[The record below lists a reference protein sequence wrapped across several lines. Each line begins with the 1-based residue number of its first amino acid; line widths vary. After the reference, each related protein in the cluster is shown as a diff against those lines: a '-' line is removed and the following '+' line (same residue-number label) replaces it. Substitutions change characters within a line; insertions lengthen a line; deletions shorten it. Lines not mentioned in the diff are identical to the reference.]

1 MKKIIEYFVK
11 YPVLGNAVMT
21 LVIVFGVF
29 SFMTMKTTFF
39 PDSDVRFITITASY
53 PGASP
58 EEIEEGIVTKIEDAI
73 KGITGVERTTSTSS
87 ENAATIMVELEYG
100 ADENVVIQDV
110 QSNVNSI
117 SSFPVGMEQLNVYK
131 QEPRE
136 FVISLAVNGNLDLR
150 DLKNFAR
157 KIERELLAK
166 DGISKVTLSG
176 FPDEEIEV
184 SFNEEKM
191 RAFGITFDEA
201 ATSIAAANV
210 KVTGGKIKGEKEE
223 LLIRAD
229 NKKYYAED
237 LQNHIIKTTNNGFV
251 IRLKDIADVEEKW
264 AEDPN
269 RVYYN
274 GKQSVT
280 IELQKTNQEDLFQI
294 TETVRNY
301 IGEFNTK
308 YEDVNID
315 VLRDGSEVI
324 QERVDILTS
333 NGVVGIFL
341 VVLILG
347 LTLNP
352 RLSFWVSISIPIS
365 FLGMFAIASAYG
377 LTINVM
383 SLMGM
388 ILVIGILVDDG
399 IVVAENIYSHYEQ
412 GETPIKAAVNGTIEV
427 LPSVATGVTTTILI
441 FLIFFF
447 LEGKM
452 GDVASDMAFIVAGT
466 LGFSLLEATIIL
478 PAHIAHS
485 KALKGKEVKQ
495 NKILLNF
502 EEVLFSFRDKI
513 YKPVLSYC
521 IKHPVVILTI
531 PTALFIITYGALKGN
546 IIQTTF
552 FPSIEFNNV
561 AITLEMPAGTSDNVT
576 DEKLKYIE
584 SKIWELDEEYA
595 EKYPDRKRFVES
607 VTKQTGPSGTH
618 VGNVTLVA
626 VGTDEREWD
635 NSIIKAKLREKIG
648 EIEGADKLQ
657 VGGGGRFGMP
667 VSIALQSYDLQQLSN
682 AKEELKHELRK
693 VSDLKDVVDDN
704 PPGLREVKLDLNDNA
719 YNLGLTTSQ
728 VMSQVRSG
736 FFGKEAQRILRGIDE
751 VKIWVRY
758 SEDER
763 ATISKL
769 KDVRIKTSDG
779 KQIPLSEIADL
790 TIERGVLSIGH
801 IDGQRVIKVEAD
813 VASTDVSVTNVIAKI
828 NTAILPELKEKYPDV
843 SWLME
848 GESRE
853 SGKTVDS
860 ILAIVPAF
868 LVLMFMLVVFTF
880 RSFMQAFIVY
890 MLIPFSFIGVLWGHF
905 IQGYMFSILSGFG
918 AIALIGV
925 VINDSLVFI
934 DAFNRYLRS
943 GLDFKSSLIKAG
955 LNRFRPV
962 ILTSVTTIF
971 GLAPLIFETSFHA
984 QFLSPMAISMAY
996 GMLVGTVLTLV
1007 MIPAM
1012 LSLVNNTKFKL
1023 QRTKTREEIEPAII
1037 EQNYIKQY
1045 EG

>member
-21 LVIVFGVF
+21 LIIVFGFF
-29 SFMTMKTTFF
+29 SFMSMKTTFF
-39 PDSDVRFITITASY
+39 PDSDVRYLTITASY

-73 KGITGVERTTSTSS
+73 KGTTGVERTTSTSS
-87 ENAATIMVELEYG
+87 ENAATISVELEYG
-100 ADENVVIQDV
+100 VDANVVIQDV
-110 QSNVNSI
+110 ESSVNSI

-136 FVISLAVNGNLDLR
+136 FVISLAVNGDLDLR
-150 DLKNFAR
+150 DLKSYAR

-166 DGISKVTLSG
+166 EGFSKISLAG

-229 NKKYYAED
+229 NKEYYAED
-237 LQNHIIKTTNNGFV
+237 LENHIIKTTSDGFV
-251 IRLKDIADVEEKW
+251 IRIKDIADVNEKW
-264 AEDPN
+264 EEAPN

-280 IELQKTNQEDLFQI
+280 VEIQKTNQEDLFEI

-301 IGEFNTK
+301 ITEFNEK
-308 YEDVNID
+308 NENVNID
-315 VLRDGSEVI
+315 VLRDGSQVI
-324 QERVDILTS
+324 QERIDILTS

-352 RLSFWVSISIPIS
+352 RLSFWVSISIPLS
-365 FLGMFAIASAYG
+365 FLGMFAIATAYG

-412 GETPIKAAVNGTIEV
+412 GETPIKAAVNGTLEV
-427 LPSVATGVTTTILI
+427 LPSVATGVSTTILI

-447 LEGKM
+447 LDGQM
-452 GDVASDMAFIVAGT
+452 GDSTTDMAFIVAGT
-466 LGFSLLEATIIL
+466 LGFSLLEAMIIL

-485 KALKGKEVKQ
+485 KALKGKEIKQ
-495 NKILLNF
+495 NKILLKF
-502 EEVLFSFRDKI
+502 EGMLFALRDRI
-513 YKPVLSYC
+513 YKPVLYYC

-531 PTALFIITYGALKGN
+531 PIALFIITFGALSGN
-546 IIQTTF
+546 IIKTTF

-561 AITLEMPAGTSDNVT
+561 GITLEMPAGTSDNIT

-584 SKIWELDEEYA
+584 SKIWKLNEEYA
-595 EKYPDRKRFVES
+595 EEYPNKKKLIES

-618 VGNVTLVA
+618 VGSVTLVA
-626 VGTDEREWD
+626 VGTEEREWD
-635 NSIIKAKLREKIG
+635 NSIIKSKLREKIG

-657 VGGGGRFGMP
+657 IGGGGRFGMP
-667 VSIALQSYDLQQLSN
+667 VSIALQSYDMEQLSN
-682 AKEELKHELRK
+682 AKDELKAELK
-693 VSDLKDVVDDN
+693 NITDLKDVVDDN
-704 PPGLREVKLDLNDNA
+704 PPGLREVKIELNDNA
-719 YNLGLTTSQ
+719 FNLGLTTSE

-736 FFGKEAQRILRGIDE
+736 FYGKEAQRILRGIDE

-763 ATISKL
+763 STISKL
-769 KDVRIKTSDG
+769 KDMRIKLTDG
-779 KQIPLSEIADL
+779 KQIPLSELANIS
-790 TIERGVLSIGH
+790 IERGVLSIGH

-813 VASTDVSVTNVIAKI
+813 VANTGVSVTNMSTKI
-828 NTAILPELKEKYPDV
+828 KNNIMPELKEKYPDV
-843 SWLME
+843 TWSME

-860 ILAIVPAF
+860 MLAIVPSF

-890 MLIPFSFIGVLWGHF
+890 LLIPFSFVGVLWGHF
-905 IQGYMFSILSGFG
+905 IQGYLFSMLSAFG

-934 DAFNRYLRS
+934 DAFNRYLKS
-943 GLDFKSSLIKAG
+943 GLDFTSALTKAG

-971 GLAPLIFETSFHA
+971 GLAPLIFETSSHA

-996 GMLVGTVLTLV
+996 GLLVGTTLTLV

-1012 LSLVNNTKFKL
+1012 LSLVNNIKFKL
-1023 QRTKTREEIEPAII
+1023 HKANNREEIEPAII

>member
-21 LVIVFGVF
+21 LIIVFGFF

-39 PDSDVRFITITASY
+39 PDSDVRYITITATY

-58 EEIEEGIVTKIEDAI
+58 EEIEEGIVTKIEDEI
-73 KGITGVERTTSTSS
+73 KGVTGVERTTSTSS
-87 ENAATIMVELEYG
+87 ENAATISVELEYG
-100 ADENVVIQDV
+100 ADANEVIQDV
-110 QSNVNSI
+110 ESNVNSI

-131 QEPRE
+131 EEPRD
-136 FVISLAVNGNLDLR
+136 FVISLAVNGDLDLR
-150 DLKNFAR
+150 KLKSYAR

-166 DGISKVTLSG
+166 DGISKISLAG

-191 RAFGITFDEA
+191 RAYGMSFDEA
-201 ATSIAAANV
+201 ATAIAAANI
-210 KVTGGKIKGEKEE
+210 KITGGKIKGEEEE
-223 LLIRAD
+223 LQIRAN

-237 LQNHIIKTTNNGFV
+237 LQNHIIKTTADGFV
-251 IRLKDIADVEEKW
+251 IRLKDIADVNEKW
-264 AEDPN
+264 EEDPN
-269 RVYYN
+269 RIYYN

-280 IELQKTNQEDLFQI
+280 IEIQKTNQEDLLEI
-294 TETVRNY
+294 TETVREY
-301 IGEFNTK
+301 VGEFNEK
-308 YEDVNID
+308 YEDVNVD
-315 VLRDGSEVI
+315 VLRDGSEVV
-324 QERVDILTS
+324 QERIDILTS

-341 VVLILG
+341 VVLVLG

-352 RLSFWVSISIPIS
+352 RLSFWVSMSIPLS

-383 SLMGM
+383 SLLGM

-399 IVVAENIYSHYEQ
+399 IVVAENIYSYYEQ
-412 GETPIKAAVNGTIEV
+412 GETPIKAAVKGTLEV
-427 LPSVATGVTTTILI
+427 LPSVATGVSTTILI

-447 LEGKM
+447 LD
-452 GDVASDMAFIVAGT
+452 GDLGETATDMAFIVAGT

-485 KALKGKEVKQ
+485 KALKGKKVKQ
-495 NKILLNF
+495 NKFLLKF
-502 EEVLFSFRDKI
+502 EESLFVFRDKV
-513 YKPVLSYC
+513 YKPVLNYC

-531 PTALFIITYGALKGN
+531 PTALFIITYGALQGN
-546 IIQTTF
+546 IIKTTF

-561 AITLEMPAGTSDNVT
+561 GITLEMTAGTSDNIT

-584 SKIWELDEEYA
+584 DKIWELNEEYA
-595 EKYPDRKRFVES
+595 EEYPNKKELVES

-618 VGNVTLVA
+618 VGSVTLVA
-626 VGTDEREWD
+626 VGAEEREWD

-657 VGGGGRFGMP
+657 VGGGSRYGMP
-667 VSIALQSYDLQQLSN
+667 VSIALQSYDLEQLNN
-682 AKEELKHELRK
+682 AKEDLKNELRMI
-693 VSDLKDVVDDN
+693 SDLKDVVDDN
-704 PPGLREVKLDLNDNA
+704 PPGLREVKLELNDNA
-719 YNLGLTTSQ
+719 YNLGLTTSE

-736 FFGKEAQRILRGIDE
+736 FYGQEAQRILRGVDE

-763 ATISKL
+763 STISKL
-769 KDVRIKTSDG
+769 KDMRIKLTDG
-779 KQIPLSEIADL
+779 KQIPLSELANIS
-790 TIERGVLSIGH
+790 IERGVLSIGH

-813 VASTDVSVTNVIAKI
+813 VANTSVSVTNVTTKVQSD
-828 NTAILPELKEKYPDV
+828 ILPELKEKYPDV
-843 SWLME
+843 TWSME

-853 SGKTVDS
+853 SGKTVNS
-860 ILAIVPAF
+860 MVAIVPSF
-868 LVLMFMLVVFTF
+868 LILMFMLVVFTF

-890 MLIPFSFIGVLWGHF
+890 LLIPFSFIGVLWGHF
-905 IQGYMFSILSGFG
+905 IQGYLFSILSGFG

-934 DAFNRYLRS
+934 DAFNRYLKS
-943 GLDFKSSLIKAG
+943 GLDFTSALTKAG

-971 GLAPLIFETSFHA
+971 GLAPLIFETSSHA

-996 GMLVGTVLTLV
+996 GLLVGTVLTLV

-1012 LSLVNNTKFKL
+1012 LSLVNNIKFKL
-1023 QRTKTREEIEPAII
+1023 HKANTREEVEPAII
-1037 EQNYIKQY
+1037 EQNYLKQY

>member
-11 YPVLGNAVMT
+11 YPVLGNAIMT
-21 LVIVFGVF
+21 LIIVFGVF
-29 SFMTMKTTFF
+29 SFMSMKTTFF
-39 PDSDVRFITITASY
+39 PDSSVRFLTITASY

-87 ENAATIMVELEYG
+87 ENAATILVELEYG

-117 SSFPVGMEQLNVYK
+117 SSFPVGMEQLNVFK

-136 FVISLAVNGNLDLR
+136 FVISLAINGNVDLR
-150 DLKNFAR
+150 ELKTYAR

-166 DGISKVTLSG
+166 EGLSKISLSG

-191 RAFGITFDEA
+191 RAFGITFDQA
-201 ATSIAAANV
+201 ANSIASANV

-237 LQNHIIKTTNNGFV
+237 LENHIIKTTNNGFV
-251 IRLKDIADVEEKW
+251 IRLKDIADVNEKW

-274 GKQSVT
+274 GKQAVT
-280 IELQKTNQEDLFQI
+280 IEIQKTNQEDLFHI
-294 TETVRNY
+294 TETVRAY
-301 IGEFNTK
+301 IGEFNEK
-308 YEDVNID
+308 YENVNID

-324 QERVDILTS
+324 QERIDILSS
-333 NGVVGIFL
+333 NGVIGIFL

-352 RLSFWVSISIPIS
+352 RLSFWVSISIPLS
-365 FLGMFAIASAYG
+365 FLGMFAIATAYG

-383 SLMGM
+383 SLLGM

-412 GETPIKAAVNGTIEV
+412 GETPLKAAVNGTLEV

-447 LEGKM
+447 LEGMM
-452 GDVASDMAFIVAGT
+452 GDVATDMAFIVAGT
-466 LGFSLLEATIIL
+466 LGFSLIEATIIL

-495 NKILLNF
+495 NKFLLKF
-502 EEVLFSFRDKI
+502 EEVLFSFRDKV
-513 YKPVLSYC
+513 YKPILTYC

-584 SKIWELDEEYA
+584 SKILELDVEYA
-595 EKYPDRKRFVES
+595 EEYPNRKKFVES
-607 VTKQTGPSGTH
+607 ISKRTGPGTH
-618 VGNVTLVA
+618 VGSVTLVA
-626 VGTDEREWD
+626 VGTQEREWD

-667 VSIALQSYDLQQLSN
+667 VSIALQSYDLEQLTN
-682 AKEELKHELRK
+682 AKEELKNELRIIP
-693 VSDLKDVVDDN
+693 DLKDVVDDN
-704 PPGLREVKLDLNDNA
+704 PPGLREVKLELNDNA
-719 YNLGLTTSQ
+719 FNLGLTTSD

-763 ATISKL
+763 STISKL
-769 KDVRIKTSDG
+769 KDVRIKLADG
-779 KQIPLSEIADL
+779 KQIPLSELAD
-790 TIERGVLSIGH
+790 ISIDRGVLSIGH

-813 VASTDVSVTNVIAKI
+813 VTHTGISVTNVTTKLK
-828 NTAILPELKEKYPDV
+828 NDILPELKEKYPDV
-843 SWLME
+843 SWSME

-853 SGKTVDS
+853 SAKTVDS
-860 ILAIVPAF
+860 MMAIVPSF

-880 RSFMQAFIVY
+880 RSFTQSLIVY
-890 MLIPFSFIGVLWGHF
+890 LLIPFSFIGVLWGHF
-905 IQGYMFSILSGFG
+905 IQGYLFSVLSGFG

-943 GLDFKSSLIKAG
+943 GLDFTSALTKAG

-996 GMLVGTVLTLV
+996 GLLVGTALTLV

-1012 LSLVNNTKFKL
+1012 LSLVNNIKFKL
-1023 QRTKTREEIEPAII
+1023 QKANSREEIEPAII
-1037 EQNYIKQY
+1037 EQNQLKAY
-1045 EG
+1045 ES

>member
-1 MKKIIEYFVK
+1 MKKLIEYFVK

-21 LVIVFGVF
+21 LIIVFGFF
-29 SFMTMKTTFF
+29 SFITMKTTFF
-39 PDSDVRFITITASY
+39 PDSSVRFLTITASY

-73 KGITGVERTTSTSS
+73 KGTTGVERTTSKSS
-87 ENAATIMVELEYG
+87 ENVATISVELESG
-100 ADENVVIQDV
+100 ADANIVIQDV
-110 QSNVNSI
+110 ESSVNSI

-136 FVISLAVNGNLDLR
+136 FVVSLAVNGNVDLR
-150 DLKNFAR
+150 ELKKYAR
-157 KIERELLAK
+157 KIERDLLSK
-166 DGISKVTLSG
+166 EGISKISLAG

-191 RAFGITFDEA
+191 RAFGITFDQA
-201 ATSIAAANV
+201 AISISAANV

-237 LQNHIIKTTNNGFV
+237 LENHIIKTTKNGFV
-251 IRLKDIADVEEKW
+251 IRLKDIADVNDKW

-274 GKQSVT
+274 GKQAVT
-280 IELQKTNQEDLFQI
+280 IVIQKTNQEDLFEI
-294 TETVRNY
+294 TETVNKY
-301 IGEFNTK
+301 VSQFNEK
-308 YEDVNID
+308 HEDINVD

-324 QERVDILTS
+324 QERIDILTS
-333 NGVVGIFL
+333 NGIVGIFL

-352 RLSFWVSISIPIS
+352 RLSFWVSISIPLS
-365 FLGMFAIASAYG
+365 FLGMFAIATAYG

-383 SLMGM
+383 SLLGM

-412 GETPIKAAVNGTIEV
+412 GEPPIKAAVNGTIEV
-427 LPSVATGVTTTILI
+427 LPSVATGVSTTILI

-447 LEGKM
+447 LEGQM
-452 GDVASDMAFIVAGT
+452 GEFTTDMAFIVVGT
-466 LGFSLLEATIIL
+466 LGFSLLEAIVIL

-495 NKILLNF
+495 NKVLLKFEKILFAL
-502 EEVLFSFRDKI
+502 RDRI
-513 YKPVLSYC
+513 YKPILHYS
-521 IKHPVVILTI
+521 IKHPIVILTI
-531 PTALFIITYGALKGN
+531 PIALFIITYGALQGN
-546 IIQTTF
+546 IIKTTF
-552 FPSIEFNNV
+552 FPAIEFNNV
-561 AITLEMPAGTSDNVT
+561 GITLEMPAGTSDKVT
-576 DEKLKYIE
+576 DEKLQYIE
-584 SKIWELDEEYA
+584 AKILELDEDYA
-595 EKYPDRKRFVES
+595 DEFPSNKRLIES
-607 VTKQTGPSGTH
+607 VTKTTGPGTH

-626 VGTDEREWD
+626 VGSEEREWD
-635 NSIIKAKLREKIG
+635 NSIIKSKLRDLIG
-648 EIEGADKLQ
+648 EIEGASKLQ

-667 VSIALQSYDLQQLSN
+667 ISIALQSYDMEQLSS
-682 AKEELKHELRK
+682 AKDELKDELRK

-704 PPGLREVKLDLNDNA
+704 PPGLREVKLELNDNA
-719 YNLGLTTSQ
+719 YNLGLTTSE

-763 ATISKL
+763 STISKL
-769 KDVRIKTSDG
+769 KDVRIKLSDG
-779 KQIPLSEIADL
+779 KQIPLSELADIS
-790 TIERGVLSIGH
+790 IERGVLSIGH

-813 VASTDVSVTNVIAKI
+813 VAHSDISVTNVSTKVK
-828 NTAILPELKEKYPDV
+828 NEILPELKEKYPDV

-853 SGKTVDS
+853 SGKTIDS
-860 ILAIVPAF
+860 ILAIVPSF

-880 RSFMQAFIVY
+880 RSFTQAFIVY
-890 MLIPFSFIGVLWGHF
+890 LLIPFSFIGVLWGHF
-905 IQGYMFSILSGFG
+905 FQGYLFSMLSGFG

-943 GLDFKSSLIKAG
+943 GLDFTSALTKAG

-996 GMLVGTVLTLV
+996 GLLIGTVLTLI

-1012 LSLVNNTKFKL
+1012 LSLVNNIKFKL
-1023 QRTKTREEIEPAII
+1023 KKANTREEVEPAII
-1037 EQNYIKQY
+1037 EQNSLKQY
-1045 EG
+1045 EY

>member
-39 PDSDVRFITITASY
+39 PDSDVRYITITASY

-73 KGITGVERTTSTSS
+73 KGTTGVERTTSTSS
-87 ENAATIMVELEYG
+87 ENSATISVELEYG

-136 FVISLAVNGNLDLR
+136 FVISLAVNGNVDLR
-150 DLKNFAR
+150 ELKNYAR
-157 KIERELLAK
+157 KIERDLLAK
-166 DGISKVTLSG
+166 DGISKVSLSG

-201 ATSIAAANV
+201 ATAIAAANV
-210 KVTGGKIKGEKEE
+210 KITGGKIKGELEE

-237 LQNHIIKTTNNGFV
+237 LKNHIIKTSSDGFV
-251 IRLKDIADVEEKW
+251 IKIKDIAEVKEKW
-264 AEDPN
+264 EEDPN
-269 RVYYN
+269 RIYYN
-274 GKQSVT
+274 GKQAVT
-280 IELQKTNQEDLFQI
+280 IEIQKTNQEDLFQI
-294 TETVRNY
+294 TETVREY
-301 IGEFNTK
+301 IAEFNEK
-308 YEDVNID
+308 NEDVNVDI
-315 VLRDGSEVI
+315 LRDGSEVI
-324 QERVDILTS
+324 QERIDILTS

-365 FLGMFAIASAYG
+365 FLGMFAIATAYG

-399 IVVAENIYSHYEQ
+399 IVIAENIYSHYEQ
-412 GETPIKAAVNGTIEV
+412 GEPPIKAAVNGTIEV
-427 LPSVATGVTTTILI
+427 LPSVATGVSTTILI
-441 FLIFFF
+441 FLTFFF
-447 LEGKM
+447 LEGMM
-452 GDVASDMAFIVAGT
+452 GESATDIAFIVAGT
-466 LGFSLLEATIIL
+466 LGFSLVEAAIIL

-495 NKILLNF
+495 NKVLLKF
-502 EEVLFSFRDKI
+502 EEMLFALRDKI
-513 YKPVLSYC
+513 YKPILNYC

-561 AITLEMPAGTSDNVT
+561 GITLEMPAGTSDNVT

-595 EKYPDRKRFVES
+595 EEYPNQKRLVES
-607 VTKQTGPSGTH
+607 VTKKTGPGTH
-618 VGNVTLVA
+618 VGSITLVA
-626 VGTDEREWD
+626 VGTTERQWD
-635 NSIIKAKLREKIG
+635 NSMIKAKLREKIG

-667 VSIALQSYDLQQLSN
+667 VSIALQSYDLEQLSN
-682 AKEELKHELRK
+682 AKEELKDELRK
-693 VSDLKDVVDDN
+693 ISDLKDVVDDN
-704 PPGLREVKLDLNDNA
+704 PPGLREVKIKLNDNA
-719 YNLGLTTSQ
+719 YNLGLTTSE

-763 ATISKL
+763 STISKL
-769 KDVRIKTSDG
+769 KNVRIKLTDG
-779 KQIPLSEIADL
+779 KQIPLSELVEIS
-790 TIERGVLSIGH
+790 IERGVLSIGH

-813 VASTDVSVTNVIAKI
+813 VANTDVSVTNTTTKI
-828 NTAILPELKEKYPDV
+828 NTNILPELKAKYPDV
-843 SWLME
+843 SWSME

-860 ILAIVPAF
+860 MLTIVPAF

-934 DAFNRYLRS
+934 DAFNRYLKS
-943 GLDFKSSLIKAG
+943 GLDFTSALTKAG

-971 GLAPLIFETSFHA
+971 GLAPLIFETSSHA

-996 GMLVGTVLTLV
+996 GLLVGTILTLV

-1012 LSLVNNTKFKL
+1012 LSLVNNIKFKL
-1023 QRTKTREEIEPAII
+1023 YKANTREEIEPAII